1 MPDDNAT
8 LRDSVVNDQTAA
20 EDTAA
25 AAVDTS
31 KEDTSAAAAL
41 ALEDVDALEIGRI
54 LRDSGVTKDKV
65 NDLLTAPG
73 ALNSLRHMVVN
84 NQREFL
90 NMLERTDPAAA
101 TKFLDSMADIYLERN
116 KSAATADPKEAAN
129 AGLMAQIAALSE
141 KTNQMLTREQQREM
155 AAMTERV
162 KNMYNGRVDDM
173 LNQDGMKALK
183 LTKAE
188 TKAFRASLDQQLGS
202 DPAAVQR
209 INAGNFVDVP
219 RVFKGIV
226 DEWAGDRKAAAKAET
241 EAREK
246 SEKNASF
253 GYPLGADNQLF
264 DVPADA
270 SDSWENTEAAFAKAV
285 QRSMGGKK

>member
-1 MPDDNAT
+1 MADENAT
-8 LRDSVVNDQTAA
+8 LRDSVVNDQPAA
-20 EDTAA
+20 EETIVPAA
-25 AAVDTS
+25 A
-31 KEDTSAAAAL
+31 KEETAAAL
-41 ALEDVDALEIGRI
+41 ALDDVDALEIGRI

-116 KSAATADPKEAAN
+116 KSTVTGDNKTAPET

-141 KTNQMLTREQQREM
+141 KTNQMMNREQQRDA

-162 KNMYNGRVDDM
+162 KNLYNGRVDDM
-173 LNQDGMKALK
+173 LNQEGMKALK

-202 DPAAVQR
+202 DPSAVQR

-226 DEWAGDRKAAAKAET
+226 EEWGNDRKAAAKAET

-264 DVPADA
+264 EVPADA
-270 SDSWENTEAAFAKAV
+270 SDSWENTEAALAKAI

>member
-1 MPDDNAT
+1 MPDENAT
-8 LRDSVVNDQTAA
+8 LRDASVNDTTI
-20 EDTAA
+20 DDAA
-25 AAVDTS
+25 ATAVAENKTDDTS
-31 KEDTSAAAAL
+31 TSAAAL
-41 ALEDVDALEIGRI
+41 ALDDVDALEIGRI

-116 KSAATADPKEAAN
+116 KSTAATADKDANAN
-129 AGLMAQIAALSE
+129 AGLLAQIAQLSE
-141 KTNQMLTREQQREM
+141 KTNQLLTREQQREQSAM
-155 AAMTERV
+155 AERV

-173 LNQDGMKALK
+173 LGQEGMKALK

-202 DPAAVQR
+202 DPSAVQR

-226 DEWAGDRKAAAKAET
+226 DEWAGDRKSAAAAEKT
-241 EAREK
+241 AREN

-253 GYPLGADNQLF
+253 GYPLGADAGMV
-264 DVPADA
+264 DIPADA
-270 SDSWENTEAAFAKAV
+270 ADSWEATEAALAKAFS
-285 QRSMGGKK
+285 RAGKK